1 MVDERLHVFLHRC
14 AGRRGDFVV
23 FDSDGAGG
31 YLVEALVDDA
41 EGLAELFHA
50 AEVAVV
56 AVSVDT
62 HRDVELHLIVC
73 VVRLAFADVPGDTAS
88 SEHDAG
94 EGVVEGV
101 GGGDDADTLGPTFPD
116 SVVGEQFFRFVDAV
130 AELGGP
136 LVNVVEEAEGKVLV
150 DAARA
155 DVGCMEAGARDSF
168 VKLLSSC

>member
-1 MVDERLHVFLHRC
+1 MDERLHVFLHRC

-23 FDSDGAGG
+23 FDADRAGG
-31 YLVEALVDDA
+31 HLVEALVDDA

-56 AVSVDT
+56 AVAVDA
-62 HRDVELHLIVC
+62 HRDVELDLIIC

-101 GGGDDADTLGPTFPD
+101 GGGDDADALGPTFPD
-116 SVVGEQFFRFVDAV
+116 SVVGE
-130 AELGGP
+130 
-136 LVNVVEEAEGKVLV
+136 
-150 DAARA
+150 
-155 DVGCMEAGARDSF
+155 
-168 VKLLSSC
+168 